1 MAPRAHRIRG
11 RAPRKL
17 RRLSAAA
24 WVALR
29 RRPATAARTSAWSGM
44 REKKRT
50 WAVGCAAPTGTAVG
64 AAHTCR
70 SSDGAELAAD
80 RATALRLGEWRCAN
94 DLCGGARGGDAA
106 GAAQLPL
113 PHLHPRARKCT
124 RVSHCGPRGG
134 ETLKGEPQGCA
145 RRRSPHGGAVRMAGA
160 DAATGALVQGVR
172 GISCAGRAAP
182 ASVPAS
188 LAAHTPSLHTAVAA
202 TATAATVPGVA
213 IATIVTAEMIATAAA
228 ATSRAPARTRTPCCS
243 RVSTWA
249 SRAWVQMGLRA
260 SAHLYFEREDVECSC
275 PCPPRCGDDRG

>member
-1 MAPRAHRIRG
+1 MGGFYWALLPAGRG
-11 RAPRKL
+11 WKRPL
-17 RRLSAAA
+17 RVCKSDVPEGNLTLSLLFRSRT
-24 WVALR
+24 VVESKVRGLSFHLLYQ
-29 RRPATAARTSAWSGM
+29 RPFFVIVETNA
-44 REKKRT
+44 
-50 WAVGCAAPTGTAVG
+50 
-64 AAHTCR
+64 
-70 SSDGAELAAD
+70 
-80 RATALRLGEWRCAN
+80 
-94 DLCGGARGGDAA
+94 GGP
-106 GAAQLPL
+106 AQT
-113 PHLHPRARKCT
+113 HLKGT

-260 SAHLYFEREDVECSC
+260 SQGS
-275 PCPPRCGDDRG
+275 P